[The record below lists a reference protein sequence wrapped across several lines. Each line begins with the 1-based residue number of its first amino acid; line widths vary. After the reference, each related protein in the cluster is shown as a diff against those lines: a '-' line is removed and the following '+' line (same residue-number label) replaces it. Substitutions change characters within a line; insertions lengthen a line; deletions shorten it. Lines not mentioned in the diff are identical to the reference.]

1 MKKSL
6 FLLAALA
13 FASASPSFAQ
23 QQVGASQTTPTL
35 TQHHGKHGGHG
46 KHAKT
51 PEQRAD
57 HGTTMLTEKLSL
69 TAAQQPQVH
78 QILLAQAQEGQA
90 LRAQY
95 PAKEQRQTRRQ
106 AMQAGRAKYQA
117 QLQGVLSADQ
127 YGKLQALHQ
136 ERQHKG
142 EHGGKRP
149 AKS

>member
-1 MKKSL
+1 MKKPL
-6 FLLAALA
+6 LLLAALA
-13 FASASPSFAQ
+13 FATASFAQ
-23 QQVGASQTTPTL
+23 TTPAPT
-35 TQHHGKHGGHG
+35 TQLPTHHVHRLGKHH
-46 KHAKT
+46 KT

-57 HGTTMLTEKLSL
+57 HGTAMLTKKLRL
-69 TAAQQPQVH
+69 TAAQQPQVR

-95 PAKEQRQTRRQ
+95 PAQEQRPARYQ

-127 YGKLQALHQ
+127 YGQLQALRQEHQ
-136 ERQHKG
+136 HRG
-142 EHGGKRP
+142 EHGGQRP

>member
-6 FLLAALA
+6 LLLAAMA
-13 FASASPSFAQ
+13 FATASFAQ
-23 QQVGASQTTPTL
+23 TSPVPTPAQTA
-35 TQHHGKHGGHG
+35 QAHHGKHG
-46 KHAKT
+46 KHPKS

-57 HGTTMLTEKLSL
+57 HGTAMLTKKLSL

-90 LRAQY
+90 LKAQY
-95 PAKEQRQTRRQ
+95 PAKEQRPARHQ
-106 AMQAGRAKYQA
+106 AMQTGRAKYQA

-127 YGKLQALHQ
+127 YGKLQAMRQ
-136 ERQHKG
+136 EHKG
-142 EHGGKRP
+142 EHGGKRA